1 MDILDSIKSSIE
13 SNTNLD
19 NMTKSKIF
27 ELIIIFNNKFP
38 DIKLDKFNELVKTVK
53 LGRISKYESLGT
65 SFYDVTNNEIL
76 FSPNRIENI
85 DYDLDNLFMRIIL
98 SMITSNGKYS
108 GFNST
113 PDLRVLNSA
122 YEEILANY
130 IVGCSEV
137 SDQEEEMVITNILAN
152 IIGKDKLF
160 EVYFTNNGQQIT
172 DILNKLENEN
182 MSKFLDEYNRFSEA
196 KLNGTSYKEEYSN
209 IISHELFIADKAIQ
223 LKYITNLE
231 ILDDIDAL
239 VPNSSD
245 GYNSGINFNT
255 NIARENMN
263 ILIQKYSNVI
273 ENTNQHQ
280 VPITKQ
286 TNNIM
291 TPPTFV
297 MQK

>member
-27 ELIIIFNNKFP
+27 ELIIIFNNKFS

-152 IIGKDKLF
+152 ITGKNKLF
-160 EVYFTNNGQQIT
+160 DAYFTNNGQIIT
-172 DILNKLENEN
+172 DSVNQLGPNYMNIFTNKLNH
-182 MSKFLDEYNRFSEA
+182 FSEA
-196 KLNGTSYKEEYSN
+196 KQNGAIHEDEYAN
-209 IISHELFIADKAIQ
+209 ILMT
-223 LKYITNLE
+223 LLE
-231 ILDDIDAL
+231 FLTKGIEKGIIKDENVLTDIYAL
-239 VPNSSD
+239 VPDSSM
-245 GYNSGINFNT
+245 GYNDSINHGKLKEVKQKIKEILT
-255 NIARENMN
+255 RCNIVVDYYQE
-263 ILIQKYSNVI
+263 Q
-273 ENTNQHQ
+273 Q
-280 VPITKQ
+280 P
-286 TNNIM
+286 
-291 TPPTFV
+291 V
-297 MQK
+297 MQPKLAA